1 MRQLCRR
8 RKQLFRHLFL
18 ALCLVYILLCYLE
31 VHVDSTNT
39 VEDSEVEEVKE
50 GEDSDVDK
58 VKYDE
63 YSDSIED
70 SEFPRDI
77 QEMLNGTNEMRDD
90 DPILLKYI
98 KHQMIPPVMNKKQ
111 LNLSKPI
118 HTGQARV
125 NLLQSNYS

>member
-1 MRQLCRR
+1 M
-8 RKQLFRHLFL
+8 
-18 ALCLVYILLCYLE
+18 
-31 VHVDSTNT
+31 DSTNT
-39 VEDSEVEEVKE
+39 VEDSVVEEVKE
-50 GEDSDVDK
+50 GKDSDVDK
-58 VKYDE
+58 VEYDE

-70 SEFPRDI
+70 SVFPSDI
-77 QEMLNGTNEMRDD
+77 QEMLDGTNKMRDD

-98 KHQMIPPVMNKKQ
+98 KHQMIPPAMNKKQ

>member
-1 MRQLCRR
+1 MRQPCRR
-8 RKQLFRHLFL
+8 MKQLHRHLFITL
-18 ALCLVYILLCYLE
+18 GLVYILLCYLE

-39 VEDSEVEEVKE
+39 QEYVDVEEVKE

-70 SEFPRDI
+70 SVFPSDI
-77 QEMLNGTNEMRDD
+77 QEMLDGTNEMRDD

-98 KHQMIPPVMNKKQ
+98 KHQLIPPAMNKKQ